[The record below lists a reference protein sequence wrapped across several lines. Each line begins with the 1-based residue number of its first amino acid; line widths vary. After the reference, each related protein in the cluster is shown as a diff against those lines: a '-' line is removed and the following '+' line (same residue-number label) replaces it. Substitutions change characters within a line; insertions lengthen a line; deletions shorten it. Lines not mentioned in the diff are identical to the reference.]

1 MTLITL
7 LSAAAVAGAGLV
19 AAPATLLAQASG
31 VPQGSFS
38 RTCAAS
44 YVLGGRLFSNCRNT
58 SGAFVRSSIPL
69 ASCTGV
75 DVANINGT
83 LTCGGTAGR
92 LEPSAA
98 ATRPPTPPVSV
109 TLYADPNFRGYSRT
123 YTTAQSNLTASGLNR
138 QISSMRLTG
147 GWQACSEANYRGQCQ
162 SFAGQVS
169 NLNDVGF
176 DNVILSL
183 RPLR

>member
-1 MTLITL
+1 MRLIACIATLATL
-7 LSAAAVAGAGLV
+7 TAAPERAGAQST
-19 AAPATLLAQASG
+19 A

-38 RTCAAS
+38 QTCTVP
-44 YVLGGRLFSNCRNT
+44 YVVGGRLFANCRNT
-58 SGAFVRSSIPL
+58 SGATVRSSIAL
-69 ASCTGV
+69 TSCTGM

-92 LEPSAA
+92 LETSAA
-98 ATRPPTPPVSV
+98 ATRPPTPTVSV
-109 TLYADPNFRGYSRT
+109 TLYADINFVGYSRT
-123 YTTAQSNLTASGLNR
+123 YTTAQPNLTASGLNN

-147 GWQACSEANYRGQCQ
+147 GWQACSGANYRGQCQ
-162 SFAGQVS
+162 SFTGRVS

-176 DNVILSL
+176 DNVILSI

>member
-1 MTLITL
+1 MKLITL
-7 LSAAAVAGAGLV
+7 LSAAAVGGAGLV
-19 AAPATLLAQASG
+19 AAPVTLQAQASA

-38 RTCAAS
+38 QTCAAS
-44 YVLGGRLFSNCRNT
+44 YVLSDRLFSNCRNT

-69 ASCTGV
+69 TSCTGV

-92 LEPSAA
+92 LETSA
-98 ATRPPTPPVSV
+98 ATRPPMPTVSV
-109 TLYADPNFRGYSRT
+109 TLYADQNFRGYSRT